1 MNAIGPYVRREVA
14 APSTPR
20 QRLYI
25 RTMLQQLD
33 LPTDYVTRLNCPTFR
48 AANLEQPRLGR
59 RVDEVLEA
67 LTKTQASMLIKAL
80 EKEVA
85 DL

>member
-1 MNAIGPYVRREVA
+1 MSAAGPYARRDVA
-14 APSTPR
+14 GPSTSR

-67 LTKTQASMLIKAL
+67 LTNPQASALIKAL